1 MERDGSGTVRLIP
14 AGELDI
20 GTAPMLEQA
29 LREQVTSG
37 APILLDLSKL
47 SFLDSSGLHL
57 LVRMRR
63 DADQEG
69 WVLDMTRP
77 VGEASRVIEVTR
89 MAQVLR
95 LSEGA

>member
-1 MERDGSGTVRLIP
+1 
-14 AGELDI
+14 
-20 GTAPMLEQA
+20 MLESA
-29 LREQVTSG
+29 LREQQTKG

-63 DADQEG
+63 DADEQG
-69 WVLDMTRP
+69 WALEMTHP

-89 MAQVLR
+89 MEPVLR
-95 LSEGA
+95 LVAR